1 MASATDSSQMKNK
14 VRKRKLPPK
23 DKVFAEVAEFFKF
36 AKVEAH
42 LPVANRLNRTK
53 KTFNLLPRDLVNPNT
68 AGHVV
73 HETVSTKQLIQV

>member
-1 MASATDSSQMKNK
+1 MASAIDSSQAKKK
-14 VRKRKLPPK
+14 VKKRKLPPK

-42 LPVANRLNRTK
+42 LPVATRPNSTK
-53 KTFNLLPRDLVNPNT
+53 KTFSLLPRDLVNPNA

-73 HETVSTKQLIQV
+73 HESVST